1 MRTNQDDI
9 DARKV
14 VQPGGRSV
22 KRANSDLRKFKAL
35 LEEVTEALTEH
46 GLFEPAL
53 LAGAASEAVADEM
66 LQHASK
72 LH

>member
-1 MRTNQDDI
+1 MRTNQEDI

-22 KRANSDLRKFKAL
+22 NGTNSGPRKFKAL
-35 LEEVTEALTEH
+35 LDQVTEALIEH
-46 GLFEPAL
+46 GLYESAL
-53 LAGAASEAVADEM
+53 LAGAASEAIADEM